1 MTGTVEVVSWSKDSI
16 YVRWQFNSSDAS
28 DDSGR
33 RRGGYKIRYQAVGS
47 NVVQLSRL
55 LASSAREYDITHLH
69 ENTNYDICV
78 LRMRHSGGQSS
89 TSSMAWTTEASACV
103 KGTTST
109 DSLSVALGSTFGAFL
124 ALGLIVALVF
134 VAKWQHSRRAK
145 KRQQAAA
152 EVAGN
157 GAAAKVEYNDND
169 DDDEVVEADDVLRVE
184 IAELDASKEPVQ
196 VSHSR
201 QPLILCVFKFGFHSA
216 G

>member
-1 MTGTVEVVSWSKDSI
+1 MTSGTAEVVSWSKDSI
-16 YVRWQFNSSDAS
+16 FVRWKFDDAGSASS
-28 DDSGR
+28 
-33 RRGGYKIRYQAVGS
+33 GYKIRYQAVGS
-47 NVVQLSRL
+47 NIVQMSRL
-55 LASSAREYDITHLH
+55 LDISATAYDITHLH

-78 LRMRHSGGQSS
+78 LRMRQPTYPGGFGESS
-89 TSSMAWTTEASACV
+89 TWSSKSWMTEASACV

-157 GAAAKVEYNDND
+157 GAAAKAEFDN
-169 DDDEVVEADDVLRVE
+169 EEDDVLRVE
-184 IAELDASKEPVQ
+184 IAEVDASKMSIQ
-196 VSHSR
+196 LLFN
-201 QPLILCVFKFGFHSA
+201 PLSVTIRGVVLLCR
-216 G
+216 